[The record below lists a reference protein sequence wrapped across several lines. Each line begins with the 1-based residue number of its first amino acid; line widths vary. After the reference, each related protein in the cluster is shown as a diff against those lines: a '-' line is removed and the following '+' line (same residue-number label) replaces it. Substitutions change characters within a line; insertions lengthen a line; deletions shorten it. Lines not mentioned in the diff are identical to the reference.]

1 MTALLLWC
9 WEGHGSPR
17 TLCSWG
23 GQDSWTRSVLRIMTW
38 CWAPSSTLFSSGLLC
53 REVRVMWE
61 GAEESTWGHSDRQA
75 MCSKCLL
82 QEVLGSWYQQ
92 KTGSTH
98 LFLSCPHSWILFT
111 APASLCPSAGEDALH
126 LAQLGLSS
134 SIGQLGETWPVSALG
149 LPIPW
154 IPARCSPLAKLPL
167 RHLSP
172 NQEGQE
178 ARNPMGALG
187 PTGREASHFRRTSGH
202 LGKAS
207 PGLWVWPPGLQPFL
221 FCFMLVCWCGKEWW
235 AGLCVC
241 RSCKTLS
248 HL

>member
-1 MTALLLWC
+1 
-9 WEGHGSPR
+9 
-17 TLCSWG
+17 
-23 GQDSWTRSVLRIMTW
+23 
-38 CWAPSSTLFSSGLLC
+38 
-53 REVRVMWE
+53 MWE

-98 LFLSCPHSWILFT
+98 LFLSCPHSWIVFT

-202 LGKAS
+202 RGKAS
-207 PGLWVWPPGLQPFL
+207 PGP
-221 FCFMLVCWCGKEWW
+221 
-235 AGLCVC
+235 
-241 RSCKTLS
+241 
-248 HL
+248 